1 MPKEL
6 ERTFLLKTIPKDLTK
21 VRSKEIIDIY
31 VPKSRSH
38 PTLRIRKNGETMEM
52 TKKDPIDDD
61 AAKQFEHTISLD
73 EEEFTALQVDGKK
86 LHKIRYY
93 YEHEGKIIEIGL
105 FKGALEGLVLADVE
119 FSSEAEMNH
128 FDMPDFCLAEVTQ
141 EVWAAGGMLCGK
153 SYEDIAPHLERFGYK
168 KLHVK

>member
-52 TKKDPIDDD
+52 TKKEPIDDD
-61 AAKQFEHTISLD
+61 AAKQF
-73 EEEFTALQVDGKK
+73 
-86 LHKIRYY
+86 
-93 YEHEGKIIEIGL
+93 
-105 FKGALEGLVLADVE
+105 
-119 FSSEAEMNH
+119 
-128 FDMPDFCLAEVTQ
+128 
-141 EVWAAGGMLCGK
+141 
-153 SYEDIAPHLERFGYK
+153 
-168 KLHVK
+168 